1 MYGFS
6 GDFQGIETNGN
17 EGKAQ
22 AALCGMSKGNAGS
35 PALYIADFN
44 VGTLSDNLRTTT
56 AVF

>member
-35 PALYIADFN
+35 
-44 VGTLSDNLRTTT
+44 
-56 AVF
+56 AVLGGPDAFEKTKAFMEILA